1 MKNFS
6 KKLLLVLLAVLPCF
20 QTSTMAKTGEDGG
33 DPDTIPVKEWPGT
46 SHQPGPRLRAP
57 RRGNTVVTTPECYY
71 YNGEVSIYARSEI
84 TAISAT
90 VERVDDNAQ
99 WYGSCTDSELT
110 FTVSSEPGDYIL
122 TLTLSDGTSYYG
134 EYSLY

>member
-1 MKNFS
+1 MKNLS

-20 QTSTMAKTGEDGG
+20 ETTTMAMTDGDIGEPSEIPLKGKPG
-33 DPDTIPVKEWPGT
+33 DSGT
-46 SHQPGPRLRAP
+46 RPRLRAP

-71 YNGEVSIYARSEI
+71 YNGEVSIYAPSEI

>member
-1 MKNFS
+1 MKNLS

-20 QTSTMAKTGEDGG
+20 QTTAMAMTSGDGED
-33 DPDTIPVKEWPGT
+33 PTCIPLNPKPVLNPG
-46 SHQPGPRLRAP
+46 GPRLRAP
-57 RRGNTVVTTPECYY
+57 RRDNTVVTTPECYY
-71 YNGEVSIYARSEI
+71 YNGEVSIYAPAEI

-90 VERVDDNAQ
+90 VVRVDDNAQ
-99 WYGSCTDSELT
+99 WSGSCTDSELT

-122 TLTLSDGTSYYG
+122 TLTLSNGNSYYG